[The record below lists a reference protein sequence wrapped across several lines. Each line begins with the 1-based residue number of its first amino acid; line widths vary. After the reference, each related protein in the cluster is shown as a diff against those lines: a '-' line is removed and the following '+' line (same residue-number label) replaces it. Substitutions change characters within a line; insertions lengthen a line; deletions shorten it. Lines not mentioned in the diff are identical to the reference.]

1 MQEIQR
7 RGFIRKKI
15 TDYVTQD
22 SPFIFNSTLYI
33 HIRLAL
39 IGLIHIRYIKFC
51 CLVARF
57 FVFQSSD
64 WLTKDNRCQ
73 ISCFG
78 AQKNYFTWRL
88 DLLHLKI

>member
-22 SPFIFNSTLYI
+22 SPFIFSSPLYSYPVSSDW
-33 HIRLAL
+33 LGSYPVYQVL
-39 IGLIHIRYIKFC
+39 LLGSPFL
-51 CLVARF
+51 
-57 FVFQSSD
+57 VFQSSD

-73 ISCFG
+73 IRCFLCTR
-78 AQKNYFTWRL
+78 KLF
-88 DLLHLKI
+88 